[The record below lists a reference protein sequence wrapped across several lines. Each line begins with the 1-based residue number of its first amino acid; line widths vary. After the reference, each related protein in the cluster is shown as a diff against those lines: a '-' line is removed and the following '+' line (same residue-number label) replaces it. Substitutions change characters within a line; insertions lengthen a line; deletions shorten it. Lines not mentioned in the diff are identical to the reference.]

1 MDKFATMKVFQQ
13 IIDTGSFIA
22 ASEKLGIS
30 KAMTST
36 HIRNLEDELGVRLIN
51 RTSRKISL
59 TNEGRIYYERCRE
72 ILKEVEETEASLK
85 SSTANPKGL
94 LRVAIPNWFQFKS
107 FTEAIKKYREK
118 YPEVEIDFSLNDRI
132 VDLVEEGIDLALRV
146 TAEPHSNLIARR
158 IIPVSFCIAGSK
170 EYFDKNGRPEKP
182 EDLAKYEWV
191 QTSHIRIKGGI
202 PLKDGDK
209 IVHVEMKQVI
219 TANSTIMVATL
230 GASGAGLIIL
240 PELLVR
246 DEIIKDCLE
255 VVLPEYP
262 VMVENYLFAVY
273 SSRRYLSPKV
283 RTFIDFMVDWF
294 KKKK

>member
-1 MDKFATMKVFQQ
+1 MDKFSTMKVFQQ

-59 TNEGRIYYERCRE
+59 TNEGRIYYERCNE
-72 ILKEVEETEASLK
+72 ILKELEETEASLK
-85 SSTANPKGL
+85 SSTARPKGL
-94 LRVAIPNWFQFKS
+94 LRVAIPNWFQFKN

-146 TAEPHSNLIARR
+146 TSEPHSNLIARR
-158 IIPVSFCIAGSK
+158 IIPIKFCIAGSK
-170 EYFDKNGRPEKP
+170 EYLDKYGWPKKP
-182 EDLAKYEWV
+182 EDLTKYEWV
-191 QTSHIRIKGGI
+191 QTSHIRLKNGI

-209 IVHVEMKQVI
+209 IVYLDLKQVI
-219 TANSTIMVATL
+219 TANSTIMISTL
-230 GASGAGLIIL
+230 GASGAGLVIL
-240 PELLVR
+240 PELLVK
-246 DEIIKDCLE
+246 DEIVKNCLE
-255 VVLPEYP
+255 IILPEYP
-262 VMVENYLFAVY
+262 VVIENYLYAVY

-283 RTFIDFMVDWF
+283 RTFIDFMVEWF
-294 KKKK
+294 KK